1 MSRVIGIH
9 LDVSEHRYPT
19 MWHNH
24 CQKQFLLTV
33 RFVHCV
39 SKPSLIF
46 SFTSLSLSLSLSYSI
61 ACSLRFLQVWQHC
74 LSFLSPSLSLS
85 LSPSLTSISNTLMP
99 YQKPYF
105 LSYKHTRK
113 RKSKNK
119 KQPSKVPHFLR
130 YAGSTTC
137 LENHLFWLPKLASST
152 LRHLIT
158 TLPYGTGSNVC
169 V

>member
-1 MSRVIGIH
+1 MSRVIGIAYRTLLLVSAASAWH
-9 LDVSEHRYPT
+9 LDLSEHRYPT

-85 LSPSLTSISNTLMP
+85 LSLPNFNFQHPNALSKTILPLIQTHKEKEKQE
-99 YQKPYF
+99 QK
-105 LSYKHTRK
+105 
-113 RKSKNK
+113 
-119 KQPSKVPHFLR
+119 
-130 YAGSTTC
+130 TT
-137 LENHLFWLPKLASST
+137 
-152 LRHLIT
+152 
-158 TLPYGTGSNVC
+158 
-169 V
+169 